1 MAKEQRKS
9 KKASIAFDD
18 IGGEVHHDES
28 NWLIS
33 YADLMTLLMGFFIL
47 MYSMSIA
54 DDDKFNAVSKQVAHY
69 FGGPLEVDPRMKDV
83 EAKVENVLKSNE
95 LEKFAHVENK
105 NGKIYIKF
113 ANEILF
119 KSGSPYLTKDAK
131 LAINSVG
138 KVLAGITGVEE
149 IRVEGHTDS
158 VPIKS
163 KYYPSNW
170 ELSSARASTIV
181 RYFNRQGVNG
191 KVLRAVGYAG
201 QKPLVPNKAKDGSYI
216 KNNLRINRRV
226 EVEVKLARN
235 TNIKK
240 FEKKSMFSFLE
251 QDKGE
256 KNTGN
261 RKVSSTDNK
270 VQKAVTELSSSE
282 IEKRYKE
289 AQERLEL
296 TNNKLRKVQSLK
308 KKEDQRLKL
317 IKKIKELENKT
328 QKSQEELR
336 SLVQ

>member
-1 MAKEQRKS
+1 MTRKQHKS
-9 KKASIAFDD
+9 KKASIAFDS
-18 IGGEVHHDES
+18 IGEELHHDES

-47 MYSMSIA
+47 MYSMSIT
-54 DDDKFNAVSKQVAHY
+54 DDEKFNAVSKQVAQY
-69 FGGPLEVDPRMKDV
+69 FGGPLEVDPRIKDV
-83 EAKVENVLKSNE
+83 EARVENVLKSNE
-95 LEKFAHVENK
+95 LEKFAHIENK

-119 KSGSPYLTKDAK
+119 KSGSPYLTSKAK
-131 LAINSVG
+131 EAINSVG
-138 KVLAGITGVEE
+138 KVLAEITGVEE

-181 RYFNRQGVNG
+181 RYFNRQGVDG

-201 QKPLVPNKAKDGSYI
+201 QKPLMPNKAEDGSYI

-240 FEKKSMFSFLE
+240 FEKKSMFSFM
-251 QDKGE
+251 QKNIGAKGD
-256 KNTGN
+256 
-261 RKVSSTDNK
+261 RQVSSENK
-270 VQKAVTELSSSE
+270 NGPKAVTDLSAGD

-289 AQERLEL
+289 AQEQLDL
-296 TNNKLRKVQSLK
+296 TNTKLRKVQSLK
-308 KKEDQRLKL
+308 KKEDKRLKM

-328 QKSQEELR
+328 KKSQEELR